1 MLNRLIEV
9 CVHRRVAAIVSIA
22 ILAAFGVRAYLN
34 TPIEAYPDVTNA
46 QVTVISQM
54 AGYAP
59 EEIERA
65 ITVPLERAL
74 NGTPQ
79 TIQLRSESLF
89 GLSLITLTF
98 DDDADPFISRMRVQQ
113 RISAA
118 IADLP
123 DGVIPELA
131 PEATP
136 LGEVYQFRVVSD
148 RHDLYQLRSELQWN
162 ITRVL
167 KAVPGVADVVCFGGY
182 LKEIHV
188 RAIPDRLR
196 AHGVALPELAE
207 ALAKSNMNI
216 GGGFLRSGDQ
226 ELTVRG
232 MGYINSADD
241 IRRIVLKTRD
251 GTPVTVGDVA
261 EIVQSNTPRRG
272 AIGWNE
278 QKEAVEGFV
287 LMRRGENPSRVMDG
301 VHAKVAEL
309 NDRILPRGVR
319 IETFYDRTTLVG
331 STLKTVNNNLLHGFI
346 LVVAV
351 AWLFFR
357 SVTGSLIVGSV
368 IPLSLLG
375 AFIGLYLLKL
385 PANLISMG
393 AIDFGILV
401 DGAVVLVENVLHAVQ
416 HERQAKRGDM
426 LRLIIRAAEQVA
438 KPTLYA
444 MLIIIAALVPV
455 FTLQQVEGR
464 IFRPLALTY
473 SFALVAALILAL
485 TLVPAL
491 CALGFASGKTRAEP
505 RWISALRERYR
516 AGLGRLMPMRALA
529 IGMAGVFLA
538 VTLWVGSKLG
548 TEFLPELD
556 EGDILVFVEM
566 PPSIALEAA
575 QTMLIE
581 VRRRILMT
589 PEVTQVLSE
598 NGRPEDGTDNENPNM
613 SETFVRLKPRDEWP
627 RGRTKRQVED
637 EIRERLT
644 QIPGVSYNF
653 SQPIKDNV
661 EEAVAGVR
669 GKVVLKVFGTD
680 TKVMRDSLEQARA
693 RLAGVPGIVDL
704 GLYRDASVPQLQ
716 VRLDREA
723 LSRAGIPVAGA
734 NDFIGTA
741 LAGKVTTTT
750 WEGER
755 PVPVRLLLVAGER
768 DSAHAI
774 GELAVPRPGGGSVPL
789 KQIAQ
794 IGIASGAANI
804 YRESNSRYLALKFN
818 VEGRDMG
825 SVVNDAIAAV
835 GDTVKLPDGYYF
847 QWGGEFEN
855 QQRAIR
861 RLEIIVPLALAAV
874 LFLLYGAVQSG
885 RAAGAILLAAPFALT
900 GGVFALQLGG
910 MPLSVSAVVGFIA
923 LLGQVS
929 LLGLLLVS
937 AIEQKRKEGV
947 PLLDAVLAGSTEKL
961 RAVLMAGLLARF
973 GLLPMAI
980 STGIGSETQRPFAL
994 VIVGGMV
1001 TTLVITLLV
1010 LPAVYYV
1017 LASEKYE
1024 TPEQLDEAA

>member
-9 CVHRRVAAIVSIA
+9 CVHRRVAAVVTTA

-54 AGYAP
+54 PGYAP

-65 ITVPLERAL
+65 VTVPLERAL
-74 NGTPQ
+74 NGTPR

-98 DDDADPFISRMRVQQ
+98 DDDADPFISRMQVAQ
-113 RISAA
+113 RMAAA
-118 IADLP
+118 IGDLP
-123 DGVIPELA
+123 EGVIPELA

-148 RHDLYQLRSELQWN
+148 RHDLYQLRAELQWN

-188 RAIPDRLR
+188 RAFPERMR
-196 AHGVALPELAE
+196 AHGVSLPELSE

-232 MGYINSADD
+232 MGYINSPDD

-261 EIVQSNTPRRG
+261 EIIQSNTPRRG
-272 AIGWNE
+272 AIGYNE

-287 LMRRGENPSRVMDG
+287 LMRRAENPSRVMDG

-309 NDRILPRGVR
+309 NERILPRGVK
-319 IETFYDRTTLVG
+319 IEPFYDRTTLVG
-331 STLKTVNNNLLHGFI
+331 STLKTINSNLLHDFL
-346 LVVAV
+346 LVMAM

-357 SVTGSLIVGSV
+357 NMTGSLIVTSV
-368 IPLSLLG
+368 IPLALLST
-375 AFIGLYLLKL
+375 FIDLYALKL
-385 PANLISMG
+385 PANLISMS
-393 AIDFGILV
+393 AIDFDILV
-401 DGAVVLVENVLHAVQ
+401 NGAVVLVENVLHALQ
-416 HERQAKRGDM
+416 HERPAKRSDT

-438 KPTLYA
+438 KPTLFA

-455 FTLQQVEGR
+455 YTLQQVEGR

-473 SFALVAALILAL
+473 TFALVAALILAL

-491 CALGFASGKTRAEP
+491 CAIGFSTGKARPEP
-505 RWISALRERYR
+505 GWISALRVRFR
-516 AGLGRLMPMRALA
+516 AGLTRLMPWRALT
-529 IGMAGVFLA
+529 IGMAGAFLA
-538 VTLWVGSKLG
+538 ITVWAGAKLG

-556 EGDILVFVEM
+556 EGDILIFVEM

-581 VRRRILMT
+581 VRRRILMS

-613 SETFVRLKPRDEWP
+613 SETFVRLKPRDEWRP
-627 RGRTKRQVED
+627 GLDKRKLAD
-637 EIRERLT
+637 EIRDRLT
-644 QIPGVSYNF
+644 EIPGVSYNF

-680 TKVMRDSLEQARA
+680 TKVMRDSLEQARL
-693 RLAGVPGIVDL
+693 RLASVPGIVDL

-716 VRLDREA
+716 VKLDRDA
-723 LSRAGIPVAGA
+723 LARAGIPVASA

-741 LAGKVTTTT
+741 LAGKVVTTT

-755 PVPVRLLLVAGER
+755 PVPVRLLLVATER

-789 KQIAQ
+789 KQIANV
-794 IGIASGAANI
+794 GTASGAANI

-825 SVVNDAIAAV
+825 SVVQDAIAAV
-835 GDTVKLPDGYYF
+835 GDKVKLPDGYYF

-874 LFLLYGAVQSG
+874 LFLLYGAVQAG

-900 GGVFALQLGG
+900 GGVFALHIGG

-937 AIEQKRKEGV
+937 AIEDKRAQGAALLEAVIEGSV
-947 PLLDAVLAGSTEKL
+947 EKI
-961 RAVLMAGLLARF
+961 RAVLMAGLLALF

-980 STGIGSETQRPFAL
+980 STG
-994 VIVGGMV
+994 
-1001 TTLVITLLV
+1001 
-1010 LPAVYYV
+1010 
-1017 LASEKYE
+1017 
-1024 TPEQLDEAA
+1024 